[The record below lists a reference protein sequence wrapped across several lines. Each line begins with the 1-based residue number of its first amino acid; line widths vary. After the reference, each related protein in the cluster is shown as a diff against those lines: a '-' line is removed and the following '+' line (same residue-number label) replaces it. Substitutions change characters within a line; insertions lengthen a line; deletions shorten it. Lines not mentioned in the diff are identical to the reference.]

1 MKKERFYFTESLI
14 LLPLLVVLGCAAIF
28 IARELPRL
36 EKAEE
41 AALIAH
47 YREIALDVRDGE
59 IANIEERRRV
69 EEDSQGR
76 LGKKGTWGV
85 SIQGETAFVWYRL
98 PNAETCRG
106 TVVPTLRP
114 RPLRTQYFLGGGVLV
129 VFFLL
134 LTDLG
139 LRRFRRF
146 LREREDFIAATAHDL
161 KTPLVAL
168 RRLIGR
174 DDAEAGRVVE
184 RMMRLVGNLTDFL
197 HPDHS
202 RVALELK
209 EVDLEAAYRAAYALF
224 ADDFAYQET
233 CGAVPTEGLHGLRVW
248 ADEGRLVQIVWN
260 ILGNELKYAAPYG
273 RVTVRA
279 EADARVVRLR
289 FIDEGLGLSAYDRR
303 RVFRR
308 YYRARRVLESG
319 KGGFG
324 IGLSTAR
331 EFARAMGGD
340 LVVEANHPQG
350 CIFTLL
356 LSRCASNL

>member
-1 MKKERFYFTESLI
+1 MRKERFYFTESLI
-14 LLPLLVVLGCAAIF
+14 LLPLLVVLACAAVF
-28 IARELPRL
+28 IVRELPRL

-59 IANIEERRRV
+59 AANIEERPRM
-69 EEDSQGR
+69 EEESQGR

-85 SIQGETAFVWYRL
+85 SIRGETAFVWYRL

-106 TVVPTLRP
+106 TLVPTLRP
-114 RPLRTQYFLGGGVLV
+114 RPLRTQYLFGGALLV
-129 VFFLL
+129 IVFLL

-174 DDAEAGRVVE
+174 DDVEAGRVVE

-197 HPDHS
+197 QLDT
-202 RVALELK
+202 RRRGLEL
-209 EVDLEAAYRAAYALF
+209 ERVDLAAAYRSAYALF
-224 ADDFAYQET
+224 ADDFEYQKL
-233 CGAVPTEGLHGLRVW
+233 CGAVPTEGLEGLFVRS
-248 ADEGRLVQIVWN
+248 DEGRLVQVLWN

-303 RVFRR
+303 RIFRR

-340 LVVEANHPQG
+340 LIVEANHPKG

-356 LSRCASNL
+356 LSRCA